1 MQIVLGE
8 NYINNETGSEFYGLS
23 ENMPEDD
30 IKAIVKSFAKA
41 AKRLKSQVLMEFKFM
56 EPMDIFK

>member
-41 AKRLKSQVLMEFKFM
+41 AKRAKQSGFDGIQIHGAHGYF
-56 EPMDIFK
+56 